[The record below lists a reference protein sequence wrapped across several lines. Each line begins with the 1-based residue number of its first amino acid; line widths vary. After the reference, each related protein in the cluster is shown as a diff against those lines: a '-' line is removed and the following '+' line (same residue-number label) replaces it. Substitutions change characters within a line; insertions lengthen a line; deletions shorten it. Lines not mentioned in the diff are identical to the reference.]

1 MEEINELE
9 IGSGHYGLGGDYIT
23 LDKYEPAD
31 IGADLGAIP
40 LAAGSV
46 VGHIH
51 CEHTLEHLSH
61 RDAYVAL
68 LEMRRI
74 LAPGAR
80 LKLIVPDLD
89 WTMRRFLD
97 EENHG
102 RKWGL
107 WHDRLFGS
115 QIHEG
120 EYHRTGF
127 TLDRITGL
135 TIKAGFEIEEAAVA
149 WNPRHNQ
156 PDIQITA
163 RKPKPLSRGVR
174 SSP

>member
-1 MEEINELE
+1 MIDKLE
-9 IGSGHYGLGGDYIT
+9 IGSGHYGLGGDYVT

-31 IGADLGAIP
+31 ICADMSNIP
-40 LAAGSV
+40 LADCVV

-51 CEHTLEHLSH
+51 CEHTLEHLTH
-61 RDAYVAL
+61 RGAYVAL
-68 LEMRRI
+68 IEMYRI
-74 LAPGAR
+74 LAPGAC

-89 WTMRRFLD
+89 WTMRQFLD
-97 EENHG
+97 EENYDK
-102 RKWGL
+102 KWGL
-107 WHDRLFGS
+107 WHSRLFGS

-120 EYHRTGF
+120 EYHKTGF

-135 TIKAGFEIEEAAVA
+135 VIKAKFEIEEAAVA

-163 RKPKPLSRGVR
+163 RKPKPLFRGVR